1 MHFEDFALDAQ
12 IMAGVRDAGYV
23 KPTPIQEKALP
34 AALSGR
40 DVMGL
45 AQTGTGKTAA
55 FVLPVLQRLIKTGA
69 GRSGPV
75 RALVLAPTRELA
87 QQIHQEFIVL
97 GKKTGHRSAPV
108 FGGVN
113 QNPQVKALRR
123 ASICVACPGRLL
135 DLMNQGLADLRKVDV
150 LVLDE
155 ADRMLDM
162 GFMPDIKKIT
172 AKLPDKRQTLL
183 FSATMP
189 GEIRSLAQRLMSDPA
204 MVRVDNTGPAALV
217 SHALYPVA
225 DRKKQQLLE
234 AMLDSEEAGSVL
246 VFTRTKH
253 RAKTLAGKLCRKGW
267 AATSLQGN
275 LSQNRRQEAMSGF
288 KSGKYRVMVAT
299 DIAARGIDC
308 RAISRVIN
316 FDVPDT
322 AEAYTHRVGRTG
334 RAERSGAAAT
344 LVTPGDRRQVRDIER
359 ALGRKIDR
367 LELEGFEYGPEE
379 PRGGQDRPAPGG
391 RPKFKGPK
399 PGGRRPENPKRNR
412 A

>member
-1 MHFEDFALDAQ
+1 
-12 IMAGVRDAGYV
+12 
-23 KPTPIQEKALP
+23 
-34 AALSGR
+34 
-40 DVMGL
+40 
-45 AQTGTGKTAA
+45 
-55 FVLPVLQRLIKTGA
+55 
-69 GRSGPV
+69 
-75 RALVLAPTRELA
+75 
-87 QQIHQEFIVL
+87 
-97 GKKTGHRSAPV
+97 
-108 FGGVN
+108 
-113 QNPQVKALRR
+113 
-123 ASICVACPGRLL
+123 
-135 DLMNQGLADLRKVDV
+135 
-150 LVLDE
+150 
-155 ADRMLDM
+155 
-162 GFMPDIKKIT
+162 
-172 AKLPDKRQTLL
+172 
-183 FSATMP
+183 MP